1 MEIWKLF
8 WTVALLVA
16 GSAFAVITVIVIL
29 KGGRDMRAML
39 RGLKAH
45 HDDNRTH

>member
-1 MEIWKLF
+1 MEVWKLF
-8 WTVALLVA
+8 WTVSLLVS
-16 GSAFAVITVIVIL
+16 GSAFAVITIVVIL

>member
-1 MEIWKLF
+1 MEVWKLF
-8 WTVALLVA
+8 WTLALLVS
-16 GSAFAVITVIVIL
+16 GSAFALITLVVIL